1 MTSLLRTLTLRLAAV
16 GSSLLLIS
24 TAPAQEAAPK
34 PTGDGI
40 LKLVRLSQ
48 ANQDLKQLT
57 GRLRDQEKGNTSNLT
72 LTMSDG
78 IIRFVFPDPPKET
91 INLDLKENVAALTR
105 VNASGKAEKSASLYG
120 ENVRNTAINYEDLSM
135 RFLYWPNAK
144 IMDEDAKV
152 VGQKCWLVRAQNPD
166 NRGPYG
172 WVDVWIDKG
181 SGAMLKMEAWN
192 RAAKKVKQ
200 FKVVKAQR
208 YKGAYIL
215 KQMRVY
221 SYDPDTGKEVATTYL
236 EIDDPD

>member
-1 MTSLLRTLTLRLAAV
+1 MTLLFRTLTLGLAAV
-16 GSSLLLIS
+16 GASLLSIS
-24 TAPAQEAAPK
+24 TAPAQETAPK

-40 LKLVRLSQ
+40 LELVRLSQ
-48 ANQDLKQLT
+48 ANQDLKELT
-57 GRLRDQEKGNTSNLT
+57 GRLRDPKSGNTSNLT
-72 LTMSDG
+72 LTMADNV
-78 IIRFVFPDPPKET
+78 IRFVFPDPPKET
-91 INLDLKENVAALTR
+91 INLDIKKNAAALTR
-105 VNASGKAEKSASLYG
+105 VNASGKAESSASLYG
-120 ENVRNTAINYEDLSM
+120 EKVRNTAINYEDLSM
-135 RFLYWPNAK
+135 RFLYWPNSK
-144 IMDEDAKV
+144 IMDEDAKM

-215 KQMRVY
+215 EKMNVY
-221 SYDPDTGKEVATTYL
+221 SYDPDTGKVLTETYL